1 MIKAPLLG
9 GLFYYII
16 TMRDLK
22 YKFGI
27 LVLFLMFSC
36 QKSVDTLKT
45 EKLFT
50 KVPTSI
56 SGVTF
61 ENRILESEKLHYYKY
76 LYIYIGGGVAA
87 ADFNNDGLEDLFFT
101 SNIYHNKL
109 FLNKGDFEFEDITLK
124 AGIKKRVGFDVGV
137 SVADVNN
144 DGFLDIYI
152 NRAGWYKGDERL
164 ANMLYINNGDLTFTE
179 KAEAFGLADTNRSIA
194 STFFDYD
201 KDGDLDVYIAN
212 APSGFGLSGKIID
225 LEKIQQSEETKTFR
239 SSDKLYQN
247 DGNGYFTDVSLE
259 AGILPDLGFGL
270 NAQVGD
276 LNNDGWPDIYVS
288 NDFIAPD
295 FAYVNNGD
303 GTFSEQ
309 RNDLFKH
316 ISYYSMGS
324 DIADI
329 NNDGF
334 SDLLVLD
341 MSPDDYV
348 RSKTTMSMM
357 SIDRFQEMI
366 DKNHHHQ
373 YMHNVMQLNNGN
385 GTFSEIANMSGLA
398 KTDWSWSSLIADFD
412 LDGLN
417 DIYITNGIYRDVVD
431 RDTNIEIN
439 TYIDANKPSLT
450 EKDFYEFT
458 QKLPQQK
465 LTNYLFQ
472 NKGNAQFEDRT
483 SDWANESP
491 SFSNGAVYVDLDND
505 GDLDIVTNNLDE
517 NATILRNNARELSGN
532 NFLQFKLKGSAKNTF
547 GVGTVIKVR
556 LENGE
561 ILTRELVNVKGYL
574 SSVSN
579 TLHFGLGENTTV
591 LSVEV
596 IWSDDK
602 RQVFDNVEVNQTLE
616 LDYNDA
622 GNIESN
628 NPNSEMNTLF
638 VESTFDIKH
647 EEVFYNDYD
656 KQLLLPHKLSYT
668 GPAIAKT
675 DLNNDGL
682 DDLYIGGAHNSAG
695 QLLLA
700 TQDGKFVPKSIPV
713 FMDDKAFEDVDALF
727 FDADNDGDQD
737 LYVVS
742 GSYEFDEDDARL
754 QDRLYINQG
763 DHNFKRSVGKLP
775 TLRTAGS
782 VVIAAD
788 YDADGDM
795 DLFVGSRVIPGKYPY
810 APSSYLLINENGSFV
825 NKTARYA
832 LGIEKIGMITDA
844 EWFDIDNDDDLDLIV
859 TGEWMGIEVFQNNKG
874 LLSKSHGYSNLSS
887 STGWWNDIVITDID
901 DDGDNDII
909 AGNLGLNYKFHASK
923 EKPFHI
929 YTNDFDQNGSEDI
942 VLAKYYNSKQV
953 PVRGKSCT
961 SQQMPFL
968 KEKIKSYNEFA
979 NLDLEGI
986 LGENIKTSLH
996 YEAVEFRSGIFL
1008 NESGTFEFQPFH
1020 IEAQRS
1026 PINSILFDDFDND
1039 GIKDL
1044 LMAGNNHQSEVET
1057 TRADAGIGV
1066 FLKGGQ
1072 TKGQF
1077 EYVHN
1082 TKTGFFADNDVRQI
1096 TLTKTANGQHVLVI
1110 NNDDYHQ
1117 LYQVINKNTSN
1128 KSLK

>member
-1 MIKAPLLG
+1 
-9 GLFYYII
+9 
-16 TMRDLK
+16 MRYLQYK
-22 YKFGI
+22 YGVI
-27 LVLFLMFSC
+27 VLFLVFSC
-36 QKSVDTLKT
+36 QKSIDSLQA

-50 KVPTSI
+50 TVPTSV

-61 ENRILESEKLHYYKY
+61 ENRILESKKLHYYKY

-109 FLNKGDFEFEDITLK
+109 FLNKGNFKFEDITLN
-124 AGIKKRVGFDVGV
+124 AGIKKRTGFDVGV

-179 KAEAFGLADTNRSIA
+179 QAEAFGLADTNRSIA

-225 LEKIQQSEETKTFR
+225 LEKIQQSEETNTFR
-239 SSDKLYQN
+239 SSDKLYNN
-247 DGNGYFTDVSLE
+247 DGHGHFIDVSIE

-295 FAYVNNGD
+295 FAYINNGD

-309 RNDLFKH
+309 RNELFKH

-341 MSPDDYV
+341 MSPDDYI

-439 TYIDANKPSLT
+439 TYIDANKPNLT

-465 LTNYLFQ
+465 LTNYLFK
-472 NKGNAQFEDRT
+472 NKGNALFENKT
-483 SDWANESP
+483 KDWANESP

-532 NFLQFKLKGSAKNTF
+532 NFLQFRLKGSSKNKF
-547 GVGTVIKVR
+547 GVGTIIKVHYKND
-556 LENGE
+556 EV
-561 ILTRELVNVKGYL
+561 LTRELINARGYL

-579 TLHFGLGENTTV
+579 TLHFGLGKEV
-591 LSVEV
+591 MVSSIEV
-596 IWSDDK
+596 IWPDNK
-602 RQVFDNVEVNQTLE
+602 RQILNEIKANQTVV
-616 LDYNDA
+616 LDYSDA
-622 GNIESN
+622 SHLASKNL
-628 NPNSEMNTLF
+628 NSETDKLF
-638 VESTFDIKH
+638 EASTFNVKH
-647 EEVFYNDYD
+647 KEVFYNDYD
-656 KQLLLPHKLSYT
+656 KQLLLPHKLSHT
-668 GPAIAKT
+668 GPAMAKT

-682 DDLYIGGAHNSAG
+682 DDLYIGGAHSSPA
-695 QLLLA
+695 QMLLA
-700 TQDGKFVPKSIPV
+700 TQDGKFRPQKVQAFI
-713 FMDDKAFEDVDALF
+713 DDASFEDIDACF

-742 GSYEFDEDDARL
+742 GSYEFEENSEQL
-754 QDRLYINQG
+754 QDRLYINDG
-763 DHNFKRSVGKLP
+763 HNNFERSHSKLP
-775 TLRTAGS
+775 VIKTAGS
-782 VVIAAD
+782 VVRAAD
-788 YDADGDM
+788 YDKDGDL
-795 DLFVGSRVIPGKYPY
+795 DLFIGSRVVPGKYPY
-810 APSSYLLINENGSFV
+810 APSSYLLINKNGSFI
-825 NKTARYA
+825 NKTTRFA
-832 LGIEKIGMITDA
+832 LDIEKAGMITDA
-844 EWFDIDNDDDLDLIV
+844 VWCDIDNDDDLDLIV
-859 TGEWMGIEVFQNNKG
+859 TGEWMGIEVFVNDKG
-874 LLSKSHGYSNLSS
+874 ILSKAHDYSELSS
-887 STGWWNDIVITDID
+887 SKGWWNTILVEDID
-901 DDGDNDII
+901 GDGDKDII

-929 YTNDFDQNGSEDI
+929 YTKDFDQNGSEDI

-986 LGENIKTSLH
+986 LGENIKSSLH
-996 YEAVEFRSGIFL
+996 HKAVEFRSGIFL
-1008 NESGTFEFQPFH
+1008 NEGGKFKFQPFN

-1026 PINSILFDDFDND
+1026 PINCILYDDFDND

-1057 TRADAGIGV
+1057 TRADAGVGV

-1072 TKGQF
+1072 IKGQF

-1082 TKTGFFADNDVRQI
+1082 TKTGFFADKDVRQI
-1096 TLTKTANGQHVLVI
+1096 TLAKTASGHHILVI

-1117 LYQVINKNTSN
+1117 LYRVINKNTSN